1 MHKSLR
7 IFIGSSA
14 LSLALGASLF
24 PAYSAVTVAQDAGD
38 SSSVMAKPSTQLV
51 TVDPPALTPS
61 TSATPFTVTAGAKK
75 SEYKAGR
82 PVELEIEIKNTSK
95 DLAEIQFS
103 SSQRYNFSATRD
115 GETEPSWNWSA
126 NRSFAQAVGTEK
138 IAPGGSIKFKDVW
151 ENPTSGTY
159 TVQGVIT
166 GNGSLN
172 APPFT
177 LIVK

>member
-1 MHKSLR
+1 MLKPLR

-14 LSLALGASLF
+14 LSLALSASIL
-24 PAYSAVTVAQDAGD
+24 PAYSAATPIPGAGNGNLD
-38 SSSVMAKPSTQLV
+38 MAKPIPQPV
-51 TVDPPALTPS
+51 AVDPPAPAQPTPG
-61 TSATPFTVTAGAKK
+61 TPFTVTAGAKR
-75 SEYKAGR
+75 SEYKAGK
-82 PVELEIEIKNTSK
+82 PIELEIEIKNTSK

-103 SSQRYNFSATRD
+103 SSQRYNFFATRE

-138 IAPGGSIKFKDVW
+138 IALGGSIKFKDVW
-151 ENPTSGTY
+151 ENATPGTY
-159 TVQGVIT
+159 TVSAVIT
-166 GNGSLN
+166 GNGGLN